1 MLPARPARGG
11 IPPRTGWYPRFS
23 AVALAHLERIALF
36 RCLNPVEAKMLDQV
50 CRLQVCERGT
60 TIFAE
65 GQKAAD
71 VSFVALGTVKIVK
84 ATPTRSVILRIVG
97 AGQPIGIVAAWE
109 GRPYPGTAVALEPS
123 TVVHVPAREF
133 FALTD
138 RHPEIL
144 RQMLQMMMDRQVQIG
159 QRVSE
164 MTGAVES
171 RVAQAL
177 LDLVE
182 TSGTPAQAGG
192 TFVSLQ
198 LSRQDI
204 ADLAGTTVETAIR
217 IMSRWGKEGIVL
229 TEEHGFLVP
238 DLARLRSP
246 AV

>member
-1 MLPARPARGG
+1 ML
-11 IPPRTGWYPRFS
+11 
-23 AVALAHLERIALF
+23 V
-36 RCLNPVEAKMLDQV
+36 QV

-60 TIFAE
+60 TIFSE
-65 GQKAAD
+65 GRKAVD
-71 VSFVALGTVKIVK
+71 FSFVALGTVKIVK

-97 AGQPIGIVAAWE
+97 AGSPVGIVAAWE
-109 GRPYPGTAVALEPS
+109 GRPYPGTAIAIEPS
-123 TVVHVPAREF
+123 TIVHVPEREF

-144 RQMLQMMMDRQVQIG
+144 RQLLQLMMNRQVQLG

-182 TSGTPAQAGG
+182 TAGKAVPGG
-192 TFVSLQ
+192 TIVPFL
-198 LSRQDI
+198 LSRQDV

-229 TEEHGFLVP
+229 SEEHGFLVP
-238 DLARLRSP
+238 DEGRLRAL

>member
-1 MLPARPARGG
+1 MLVH
-11 IPPRTGWYPRFS
+11 I
-23 AVALAHLERIALF
+23 
-36 RCLNPVEAKMLDQV
+36 

-65 GQKAAD
+65 GQKASD
-71 VSFVALGTVKIVK
+71 FSFVALGTVKIVK
-84 ATPTRSVILRIVG
+84 ATPTRCVILRIVG

-109 GRPYPGTAVALEPS
+109 GRPYPGSAIALEPS
-123 TVVHVPAREF
+123 TMVHVPGREF

-138 RHPEIL
+138 RHPEML
-144 RQMLQMMMDRQVQIG
+144 QQLLQMMMDRQVQLG

-182 TSGTPAQAGG
+182 TSGSPAPGSG
-192 TFVSLQ
+192 TLVPFQ
-198 LSRQDI
+198 LSRQDV

-238 DLARLRSP
+238 DLPRLRAL